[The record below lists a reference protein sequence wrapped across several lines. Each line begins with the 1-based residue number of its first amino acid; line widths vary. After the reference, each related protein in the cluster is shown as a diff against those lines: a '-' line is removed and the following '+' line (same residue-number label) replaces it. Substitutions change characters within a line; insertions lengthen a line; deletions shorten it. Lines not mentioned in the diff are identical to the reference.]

1 MKIQSFIYVSI
12 LFISL
17 VSCDS
22 KKAEVSKEL
31 IINGYTSDVE
41 EETYYL
47 LRSTDAQDW
56 KHFYKAQDS
65 CIVDSTGHFQFSL
78 NLKSADFFQI
88 RSSKGYKI
96 NENEFYL
103 EPGDSLIVRV
113 NDDSL
118 ELKGKASELNNIALE
133 LDEWRVKDENSEKRH
148 ANRRYLEPLDFI
160 RYVDDV
166 KKERLSIVENYMTQ
180 EIPTNYQNY
189 LLAKIH
195 LQWINDIWDFL
206 KYHNYYVHDSWD
218 YVSADSLGL
227 NVLEQWKPDSHY
239 HFIYNYAEC
248 IDGFVYY
255 KYKSEELDTSDS
267 VLWQNMFTEK
277 FSIIKNNLSG
287 INRDIGLLNLSQ
299 EFTRFLSVPENNFH
313 KQAEIVNNYFVL
325 NKQAEQYYSLFKQNY
340 LGFMEIAPSKKAPDF
355 RLENISGKEVSLSD
369 FLGKVVYIDFWG
381 TWCGPCIKAIPKH
394 LKLQKSIKKPDDVAF
409 INVALE
415 SGEKDVMRWKQFI
428 SGRDWPGIH
437 LVAKNQFSN
446 EELKSYQLRSAP
458 TYVLIDREG
467 NIVNPRA
474 SGPENILEDI
484 QRLLDN

>member
-1 MKIQSFIYVSI
+1 M
-12 LFISL
+12 
-17 VSCDS
+17 
-22 KKAEVSKEL
+22 
-31 IINGYTSDVE
+31 
-41 EETYYL
+41 
-47 LRSTDAQDW
+47 
-56 KHFYKAQDS
+56 
-65 CIVDSTGHFQFSL
+65 
-78 NLKSADFFQI
+78 
-88 RSSKGYKI
+88 
-96 NENEFYL
+96 
-103 EPGDSLIVRV
+103 
-113 NDDSL
+113 
-118 ELKGKASELNNIALE
+118 
-133 LDEWRVKDENSEKRH
+133 
-148 ANRRYLEPLDFI
+148 
-160 RYVDDV
+160 
-166 KKERLSIVENYMTQ
+166 
-180 EIPTNYQNY
+180 
-189 LLAKIH
+189 
-195 LQWINDIWDFL
+195 
-206 KYHNYYVHDSWD
+206 YHNYYVHDSWD

-355 RLENISGKEVSLSD
+355 RLENISGEEVSLSD